1 MKYIHLA
8 NGTNLFQICI
18 IRKHKRTQTSLIIHR
33 MNRTRHLCACTMV
46 GFQLADVKS
55 DVALF
60 DRLMVSMEHDQIQ
73 IVKHPSNTVLSS
85 NVQCIRYGLRLVIP
99 REQLLE

>member
-1 MKYIHLA
+1 
-8 NGTNLFQICI
+8 
-18 IRKHKRTQTSLIIHR
+18 
-33 MNRTRHLCACTMV
+33 MV

-60 DRLMVSMEHDQIQ
+60 DGLMVSMEHDQLQ

-85 NVQCIRYGLRLVIP
+85 NVQCTRYGLILVIP
-99 REQLLE
+99 REQFTVYPILRTGF